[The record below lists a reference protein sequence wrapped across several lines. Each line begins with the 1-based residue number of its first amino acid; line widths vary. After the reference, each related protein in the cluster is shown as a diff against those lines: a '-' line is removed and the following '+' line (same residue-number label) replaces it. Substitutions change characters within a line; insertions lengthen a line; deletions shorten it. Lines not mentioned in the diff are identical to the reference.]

1 MWVGLSSSLG
11 SWVTLPSSCR
21 ILFISLRPRA
31 HNRNVNGSPS
41 AWSCSCSCCCS
52 WCWLHGSG
60 RQLHSFRLPWGVAKL
75 TNMPGLTPGLAPP
88 GHQSQKNRPSFSG
101 HMWASVSECCAGKVV
116 VSPSPLSPWL
126 PECHVN
132 VNASALCTFAV
143 PQRAC
148 HALPH
153 ATSFSHTSCP
163 SATAAAA
170 GCGIVGSVL
179 SRVSNSIELWVL
191 CDTPTPAAS
200 ALGMSACADTLHFKL
215 CCFFS

>member
-1 MWVGLSSSLG
+1 MAVPVPGPAPAPAAAPGAGCMDRGVSYTVSVCLEALRSWLTCQDSHQDSHHLG
-11 SWVTLPSSCR
+11 TNHKRIVQVFRATCGRVCERVLCR
-21 ILFISLRPRA
+21 Q
-31 HNRNVNGSPS
+31 
-41 AWSCSCSCCCS
+41 SCCFP
-52 WCWLHGSG
+52 H
-60 RQLHSFRLPWGVAKL
+60 
-75 TNMPGLTPGLAPP
+75 PP
-88 GHQSQKNRPSFSG
+88 PS
-101 HMWASVSECCAGKVV
+101 C
-116 VSPSPLSPWL
+116 WL

-132 VNASALCTFAV
+132 VNASALCTFGV

-148 HALPH
+148 PALPH

-191 CDTPTPAAS
+191 CDTPTPAVS

-215 CCFFS
+215 CCFFFLTAL